1 MADKI
6 VMPQLG
12 ESIAEGTIVKW
23 LKNIGDVVKKDENLL
38 VISTDKVEA
47 EIPSPS
53 AGVLVSIDVKE
64 GTTVNIGTV
73 LGYVGA
79 AGDKPAAAPAPAAA
93 AAKTAPAPAAPA
105 PAAPAPALAAT
116 GTATKVV
123 MPQLGESIAEGTIV
137 KWLKNI
143 GDVVKKDENIC
154 VISTDK
160 VEAEIPSPIAG
171 VLVSIVVKEGTT
183 VNVGTVM
190 AYVGAAGS
198 TAPAAGAAPIAAPT
212 STAPATVAAPMA
224 APVVAAV
231 GVVSDDRFVSP
242 LVSKIAGESG
252 VSATEL
258 SAMPGTGNNGRVTK
272 KDLLDYIERKKQGL
286 VAPAT
291 PVAAVVAVPAALQHQ
306 PATTALPQPAAPK
319 PQISFAPG
327 AREEIRPASGMR
339 KVIMQNMVNSKH
351 TSAHVHTF
359 FDVDFTAI
367 EKVRKAHKTKFEAE
381 EGVKLSYT
389 VFMAAAVAQTLRR
402 HPYINAEIRG
412 NDMVFKKDIHLGMAV
427 AIDQPEP
434 GLMVPVIKGADQMN
448 LRGLAHTIADLAAR
462 VRSKKIKPD
471 ELSQSTF
478 TITNPGNYGAI
489 IGTPVINQPNV
500 AILGMGR
507 IQKQPVVMEVDGAD
521 VLAIRL
527 MGVIVLGFDHR
538 LIDGATADSFMADLK
553 KTLETWTASP
563 AG

>member
-23 LKNIGDVVKKDENLL
+23 LKNVGDVVKKDENLL

-53 AGVLVSIDVKE
+53 AGVIVSIDVKE

-79 AGDKPAAAPAPAAA
+79 AGEKPAASPAVAAP
-93 AAKTAPAPAAPA
+93 TAPVAAPVA
-105 PAAPAPALAAT
+105 TAAPVAA
-116 GTATKVV
+116 GNATKVV

-137 KWLKNI
+137 KWLKNV
-143 GDVVKKDENIC
+143 GDSVKKDENIC

-160 VEAEIPSPIAG
+160 VEAEIPAPIAG

-198 TAPAAGAAPIAAPT
+198 TAPAATAPAAPVSTAAPIAAAPIAAPQAVH
-212 STAPATVAAPMA
+212 APAA
-224 APVVAAV
+224 
-231 GVVSDDRFVSP
+231 GVVNDDRFVSP
-242 LVSKIAGESG
+242 LVSKIANESG
-252 VSATEL
+252 VSAAEL
-258 SAMPGTGNNGRVTK
+258 SSMPGTGNNGRVTK

-286 VAPAT
+286 VAA
-291 PVAAVVAVPAALQHQ
+291 PVAAAAPALQHQ

-319 PQISFAPG
+319 PQVSFAPG
-327 AREEIRPASGMR
+327 AREEVRPASGMR
-339 KVIMQNMVNSKH
+339 KVIMANMVNSKH

-367 EKVRKAHKTKFEAE
+367 EKVRKSHKAKFEAE

-389 VFMAAAVAQTLRR
+389 VFVAAAVAQTLRR

-553 KTLETWTASP
+553 KTLETWNTVP
-563 AG
+563 